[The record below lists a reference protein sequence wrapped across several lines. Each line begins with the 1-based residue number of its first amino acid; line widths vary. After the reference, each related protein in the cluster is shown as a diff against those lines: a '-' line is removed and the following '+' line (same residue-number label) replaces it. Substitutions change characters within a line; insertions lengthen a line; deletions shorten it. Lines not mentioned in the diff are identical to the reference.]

1 MSGNMYKNKTSLM
14 REQRVGVRSRLIG
27 KISLEIATIA
37 LFILF
42 MVPFAMVI
50 LNSAKT
56 SKEIIF
62 NAIALPSSWT
72 QLWTNIALIFNNKTV
87 DYPGAFLDSFL
98 ITFFSLLII
107 VVFSSMAA
115 WVLVRNHKSWAV
127 WIFMIFVAAMVI
139 PFQVLM
145 YPLVKWMRVLG
156 DFLNF
161 KLLGTIPG
169 IVFAYLGFG
178 SSLSIFIFHGFIKNI
193 PHELEE
199 AATIDGCSHQRIFFQ
214 IVFPLLKPIIVTVMI
229 LNGIW
234 IWNDYLLPLLVL
246 GSNGAVQTI
255 PIAVTAFAGAYLKQ
269 WDLILTSTL
278 LAITPVIALYLFA
291 QRYIIKGMVEGSIK

>member
-1 MSGNMYKNKTSLM
+1 MKTARKSLT
-14 REQRVGVRSRLIG
+14 RLRVNPGLVL
-27 KISLEIATIA
+27 LEVLTIL
-37 LFILF
+37 LFIIF
-42 MVPFAMVI
+42 MFPFGMVI
-50 LNSAKT
+50 INSAKT

-62 NAIALPSSWT
+62 NAIALPSNWG
-72 QLWTNIALIFNNKTV
+72 QLLTNISLIFNNPTV
-87 DYPGAFLDSFL
+87 DYMGAFIDSTV
-98 ITFFSLLII
+98 ITVLSLVVI
-107 VVFSSMAA
+107 VLFSSMAA
-115 WVLVRNHKSWAV
+115 WVLVRSNKV
-127 WIFMIFVAAMVI
+127 WSTILFMAFVAAMVI

-145 YPLVKWMRVLG
+145 YPLVRWMRLVG
-156 DFLNF
+156 DFLHLP
-161 KLLGTIPG
+161 LLGTYHG

-178 SSLSIFIFHGFIKNI
+178 TPLSIFVFHGFIKNI
-193 PHELEE
+193 PFELEE
-199 AATIDGCSHQRIFFQ
+199 AATIDGCSKQGIFFR
-214 IVFPLLKPIIVTVMI
+214 IVFPLLKPIIVTVLI

-278 LAITPVIALYLFA
+278 IAIIPVIILYLFA